1 MRLAIVTVTD
11 KGFGFTK
18 NRRISCTFFAQT
30 FHSKSLIHGNI
41 YITLPYF
48 PVICLPDK
56 VYKGLVEPPKTLIF
70 QRCQLICV
78 TFQTFS
84 RHPLTPEVDSG
95 MTVSTP
101 FPVSPNKIVES
112 PRNTNVPAPAD
123 STKSPNMCL
132 SPGLSPFASRAETPG
147 VVNNSPGWSQGF
159 QQGLDAA
166 ARQIHQGSHPRLM
179 RLPGQGAESAA
190 RPFVLEAKL
199 ESLSR
204 GLERDELGDD
214 SDVIVP
220 VILSLG
226 DKSSVTKEVQLK
238 DIINGT
244 TCTLEGKDYSMPWW
258 KRAVS
263 DNLLIPPPSP
273 PPSPK
278 YQYSRCINHILFTDT

>member
-1 MRLAIVTVTD
+1 MREHLHYVTVL
-11 KGFGFTK
+11 
-18 NRRISCTFFAQT
+18 S
-30 FHSKSLIHGNI
+30 GN
-41 YITLPYF
+41 
-48 PVICLPDK
+48 ICLPDK

-70 QRCQLICV
+70 HSCQLICV

-112 PRNTNVPAPAD
+112 PSNTNVPAPAD

-166 ARQIHQGSHPRLM
+166 ARQIHQGSQPRLM

-199 ESLSR
+199 EPLSR

-220 VILSLG
+220 VIISLG
-226 DKSSVTKEVQLK
+226 DKSKSSVTKEVQLK

-263 DNLLIPPPSP
+263 DNLLTPPPPPSP
-273 PPSPK
+273 LPK
-278 YQYSRCINHILFTDT
+278 ISIQSMHKSYIIHWYVSSILHFVLWSIKLTCKDFTRIYRAENLTIIFI